1 MRNVCPTI
9 AKLVHSVLVAHVT
22 FVTSDTCMIFI
33 SWLPSLHYWSS
44 WRSVNMPLKKQR
56 KNSGRGRA
64 KKTSAPTRSASIT
77 LFWWFNMASWYSRLS
92 LSGSSISHQSEWYDL
107 LMCTKFVQDELRTL
121 ADTLPVSY
129 KYVQYVLHTFKVR
142 WVRSQCVG
150 HTLNTSMYVWY
161 KLPIS

>member
-44 WRSVNMPLKKQR
+44 WRSVITQIPRPRRWPLLLRILPATYK
-56 KNSGRGRA
+56 A
-64 KKTSAPTRSASIT
+64 ASIT

-142 WVRSQCVG
+142 WIRSQCVG